1 MKTNRRSPFS
11 YFLLLIGLVLAAAL
25 PSTLAKAQT
34 PQPVSDDDV
43 NRIASQLY
51 CPVCENV
58 SLDVCSTTACSLWRE
73 TIRTQLAAGKT
84 DEEIKQYF
92 VEQFGARVIGIPP
105 RQGFN
110 WLLYAVP
117 PLAAL
122 GLAAAGFF
130 IIRNQHRPK
139 TSVNATDPTTAEPDD
154 PLRHKLDQDIQKEDR
169 TG

>member
-1 MKTNRRSPFS
+1 MKMKQRSPLS
-11 YFLLLIGLVLAAAL
+11 YFLMIGMLLAAAL
-25 PSTLAKAQT
+25 PTTLAKAQT

-73 TIRTQLAAGKT
+73 NIRTQLAAGKT
-84 DEEIKQYF
+84 DDEIKQYF

-105 RQGFN
+105 RRGFN
-110 WLLYAVP
+110 WFLYAVP

-130 IIRNQHRPK
+130 IIRNQRRTKSPDYASHPARPE
-139 TSVNATDPTTAEPDD
+139 TDD
-154 PLRHKLDQDIQKEDR
+154 PLRRKLDQDIQKEDR
-169 TG
+169 AG

>member
-1 MKTNRRSPFS
+1 MKMNQKSPLS
-11 YFLLLIGLVLAAAL
+11 CFLLIAVLLAAAL
-25 PSTLAKAQT
+25 PSTLVMAQT

-58 SLDVCSTTACSLWRE
+58 SLDVCPTTACSLWRE

-122 GLAAAGFF
+122 GLAAAGFW
-130 IIRNQHRPK
+130 IIRNPRRLKSTVPEGDQ
-139 TSVNATDPTTAEPDD
+139 TSSEVDD
-154 PLRHKLDQDIQKEDR
+154 PLRSKLDQDIQKEDR
-169 TG
+169 AG